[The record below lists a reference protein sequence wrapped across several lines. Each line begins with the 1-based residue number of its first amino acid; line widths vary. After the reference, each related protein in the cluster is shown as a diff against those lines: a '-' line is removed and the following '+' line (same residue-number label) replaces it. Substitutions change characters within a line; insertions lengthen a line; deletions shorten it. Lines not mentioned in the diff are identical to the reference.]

1 MNLLITDRPAAIPY
15 APGGDSFPSLLVG
28 IG

>member
-1 MNLLITDRPAAIPY
+1 MMLLITDRPTAIPC

-28 IG
+28 LG